1 MLPVGGLKGSET
13 LKVVVGMRPD
23 KLPPGIELAVR
34 DGFWNSELLIARAAV
49 DGGIRVL
56 LCAAGANH
64 GNLR

>member
-13 LKVVVGMRPD
+13 LKIVVGARPD

-34 DGFWNSELLIARAAV
+34 DGLWNSKLVIARATG

-56 LCAAGANH
+56 LCAAGASH